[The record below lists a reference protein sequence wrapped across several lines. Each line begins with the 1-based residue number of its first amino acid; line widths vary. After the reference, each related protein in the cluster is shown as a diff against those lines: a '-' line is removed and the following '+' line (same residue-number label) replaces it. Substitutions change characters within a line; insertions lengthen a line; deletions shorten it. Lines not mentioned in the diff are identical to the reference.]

1 MNTEPVRAWVRLAI
15 VLGALGAPAAGAQH
29 ATVAV
34 AANFSI
40 PMQRLETL
48 FEATTAHE
56 ITPVAGST
64 GQLYAQILSG
74 APYDALLAADA
85 LRPARLA
92 EQGAA
97 LPDSRFTYAVGRLV
111 LWTREPALMDGLG
124 LEALQGGFRRLA
136 IANPLLAPY
145 GLAAQQTLQAL
156 GLWTALE
163 RRIVRGENA
172 GQAFAMVAT
181 RNAELGLIALSSVIA
196 YDGTGAAV
204 PVPPHHH
211 DPIRQDAVLLR
222 RGAANPAALEFLVFL
237 QSAAARTVIADAG
250 YALP

>member
-1 MNTEPVRAWVRLAI
+1 MNTEPDRAWVRLVI
-15 VLGALGAPAAGAQH
+15 VLGVLGAPAAGAQH

-48 FEATTAHE
+48 FEASTAHE
-56 ITPVAGST
+56 ITPVTGST
-64 GQLYAQILSG
+64 GQLYAQILNG

-92 EQGAA
+92 DQGAA
-97 LPDSRFTYAVGRLV
+97 LPDSRFTYAVGRLA

-124 LEALQGGFRRLA
+124 LAALRGEFRRLA

-163 RRIVRGENA
+163 RRIVRGEKRRASVRHGGDAQRRA
-172 GQAFAMVAT
+172 GT
-181 RNAELGLIALSSVIA
+181 DR
-196 YDGTGAAV
+196 AV
-204 PVPPHHH
+204 E
-211 DPIRQDAVLLR
+211 RGRLR
-222 RGAANPAALEFLVFL
+222 RHGRRGPRPAPPPRPDPPGRRAAE
-237 QSAAARTVIADAG
+237 ARRGEPGRA
-250 YALP
+250 